1 MDFTNTNT
9 KPPAMDKLA
18 TMDEGYFQTH
28 QMCIKTTNETITD
41 DRVYGTT
48 TTLESNTTTAVF
60 PADDTKEPAS
70 PMVKQLSNFGVIE
83 PGLYRSG
90 YPQTEHYPFLKSL
103 NIKTIVTLV
112 SKELPEGYQAF
123 IDENGITHRIFDMAG
138 TKKQA
143 ISLDMMQEILEVV
156 TNSDNYPLLIHCN
169 HGKHRTGCVAGLV
182 RKASQWGP
190 SAIVQ
195 EYTRFASPKA
205 RETDIEYLTKFD
217 HLHLENARRRLILK
231 STSMTKMTVSTY
243 TRPNPQRFTVGG
255 FLFFLIV
262 ASITL
267 CIFVFTGRTLSRPP
281 PPRRRD
287 TGS

>member
-9 KPPAMDKLA
+9 KPPATDKLA
-18 TMDEGYFQTH
+18 TMDEGYLQTD

-41 DRVYGTT
+41 DVVYGTT
-48 TTLESNTTTAVF
+48 TTLESNTTTAVI
-60 PADDTKEPAS
+60 PADDSKESAS
-70 PMVKQLSNFGVIE
+70 PMAKQLSNFGVIE

-90 YPQTEHYPFLKSL
+90 YPQAENYPFIKSL

-112 SKELPEGYQAF
+112 SKELPEGYQSF

-182 RKASQWGP
+182 RKASRWEP

-195 EYTRFASPKA
+195 EYTQFASPKA

-217 HLHLENARRRLILK
+217 HVHLENARRRLVLK
-231 STSMTKMTVSTY
+231 STTTKMTVSTY
-243 TRPNPQRFTVGG
+243 TRPNPQRFTVGS

-262 ASITL
+262 ASVAL

-281 PPRRRD
+281 QRRRE